1 MAVGGARGIA
11 VGAAAA
17 AVVAGCGGSNPGT
30 SQDQRPRMSTIGA
43 AAAGNPRSRGGLGE
57 GREGRTEEEEAVVV
71 DGGGRRPPLFYLS
84 LRMGERAE
92 DRGQKFFRPRISFC
106 SSSPFRVTP
115 PRRMVVASFPASVSV
130 RFCLSDR
137 GLKSAGSTGGDAEW

>member
-30 SQDQRPRMSTIGA
+30 SQDQRPRMSAIGA
-43 AAAGNPRSRGGLGE
+43 AAAGNPRSRGGFGE
-57 GREGRTEEEEAVVV
+57 GREGRTEEEAVVV

-92 DRGQKFFRPRISFC
+92 DRGQKFFRSRISFC
-106 SSSPFRVTP
+106 SFALFCSGDPASADGRGG
-115 PRRMVVASFPASVSV
+115 SFPASVSGRV
-130 RFCLSDR
+130 RCFAKKNYNEILR
-137 GLKSAGSTGGDAEW
+137 I

>member
-30 SQDQRPRMSTIGA
+30 SQDQRPRMSAIGA

-57 GREGRTEEEEAVVV
+57 RREGRTEEAAAVVV
-71 DGGGRRPPLFYLS
+71 DGGRRPPLFYLS

-92 DRGQKFFRPRISFC
+92 DRGQKFFRSRISFC
-106 SSSPFRVTP
+106 SFALFCSGDPASADGRGG
-115 PRRMVVASFPASVSV
+115 SFPASVSGRV
-130 RFCLSDR
+130 
-137 GLKSAGSTGGDAEW
+137 

>member
-30 SQDQRPRMSTIGA
+30 SQDQRPRMSAIGA

-57 GREGRTEEEEAVVV
+57 GRGGKAGPRRRRWWWTEEGDARLYSIYRFEW
-71 DGGGRRPPLFYLS
+71 GR
-84 LRMGERAE
+84 ERRTGA
-92 DRGQKFFRPRISFC
+92 RNFSALAFRFVP
-106 SSSPFRVTP
+106 SPCFVRVTP
-115 PRRMVVASFPASVSV
+115 PRPMVVVGAFQH
-130 RFCLSDR
+130 RFLAVFGCFEKKICDEIL
-137 GLKSAGSTGGDAEW
+137 